1 MILVVGRPGL
11 DEQGRLFGG
20 AGLVA
25 QAAAETGARV
35 ELVGAV
41 GDDAD
46 GDAVALGLA
55 RAGIG
60 HAALLRDPAGT
71 TPRRGADGGRL
82 PRLEAADLELGLSYL
97 TECRVIVIAEPL
109 DAAALGVAAE
119 AASYHGAALV
129 VVASAGAEQLKL
141 PAAATVLEAPPG
153 DDGPFAA
160 LIGRYAAQLD
170 AGRSAP
176 DAWEEALASTSW
188 ESTAE

>member
-1 MILVVGRPGL
+1 
-11 DEQGRLFGG
+11 
-20 AGLVA
+20 
-25 QAAAETGARV
+25 
-35 ELVGAV
+35 
-41 GDDAD
+41 
-46 GDAVALGLA
+46 
-55 RAGIG
+55 
-60 HAALLRDPAGT
+60 
-71 TPRRGADGGRL
+71 
-82 PRLEAADLELGLSYL
+82 
-97 TECRVIVIAEPL
+97 VIVIAEPL
-109 DAAALGVAAE
+109 DAAALGVAAQ